1 MSEPLNTQLDYMDAT
16 DPKTDLMFHAKSLMT
31 KLETGSSHEAFLA
44 LEELNKA
51 RDRSL
56 YYELG
61 RLTRRLHDAIS
72 SFHIDMDINTENQ
85 KEISRIV
92 DASDRLNYVINLTE
106 QAANKT
112 MDKVEEAVPTANLIL
127 ETAESLKPEW
137 DKVLKGEI
145 DPKKF
150 RELHNRMGLF
160 IDGTILASKGLN
172 KSLSDI
178 LLAQDYQDLTGQV
191 LKRVIT
197 MVQEIEQSLVDM
209 VRMAA
214 SVEQLAGIKSNDRQ
228 VASSIVAE
236 GPVINKEKRNDVVS
250 GQDEVDDLL
259 SSLGF

>member
-1 MSEPLNTQLDYMDAT
+1 MSEPLNTQVDYMET
-16 DPKTDLMFHAKSLMT
+16 PDPSTDLMFHAKALIT
-31 KLETGSSHEAFLA
+31 KLETGDSHEAFLA
-44 LEELNKA
+44 LDELNKA
-51 RDRSL
+51 RDRRL

-72 SFHIDMDINTENQ
+72 SFHIDMNINKENQ

-112 MDKVEEAVPTANLIL
+112 MDKVEEAAQTASLIMDTAKNLKL
-127 ETAESLKPEW
+127 DW

-150 RELHNRMGLF
+150 RELHSRMGLF
-160 IDGTILASKGLN
+160 IDGTVLASTGLN
-172 KSLSDI
+172 RSLTDI
-178 LLAQDYQDLTGQV
+178 LLAQDFQDLTGQV

-197 MVQEIEQSLVDM
+197 MVNEIEQSLVDM

-214 SVEQLAGIKSNDRQ
+214 SVEQLAGIKSGSRQ
-228 VASSIVAE
+228 VESSIVAE
-236 GPVINKEKRNDVVS
+236 GPVIHKEKRNDVVS